1 VYVPDTGSK
10 ERNWVQTGGVAAT
23 MTTTATA
30 SGIDPIFAGQA

>member
-1 VYVPDTGSK
+1 MKRESRRTVLHLVA
-10 ERNWVQTGGVAAT
+10 GGVAAT